1 MTIVPIFKLKT
12 LKGLIDIA
20 AEIAKC
26 EKKLDLARLN
36 LDKIRKIQSQAEYEE
51 TIPANV
57 RLLNEDKV
65 CVGKH
70 MPFFTILTPA
80 SLIREKY
87 TRQKLLRLSCPRRCL
102 LS

>member
-12 LKGLIDIA
+12 LKVLIDIA

-26 EKKLDLARLN
+26 ENKLDLARLN

-80 SLIREKY
+80 SLSSEKN
-87 TRQKLLRLSCPRRCL
+87 TRGRNCYD
-102 LS
+102 

>member
-65 CVGKH
+65 CVNKH
-70 MPFFTILTPA
+70 MAFFTILTPA
-80 SLIREKY
+80 SLSSEKNIRG
-87 TRQKLLRLSCPRRCL
+87 RNCDD
-102 LS
+102 

>member
-1 MTIVPIFKLKT
+1 M
-12 LKGLIDIA
+12 KGLIDIA

-26 EKKLDLARLN
+26 EKKLDLARMN

-65 CVGKH
+65 CVTKY
-70 MPFFTILTPA
+70 MTVSTILTSA
-80 SLIREKY
+80 SLPHQRKIYEAEIATIELSKEMFA
-87 TRQKLLRLSCPRRCL
+87 KLK
-102 LS
+102 

>member
-65 CVGKH
+65 CVNKH

-80 SLIREKY
+80 SLSSEKNIRG
-87 TRQKLLRLSCPRRCL
+87 RNCDD
-102 LS
+102 